1 MKRKTKYR
9 LATGVLASVMFLS
22 GCKGNYLSLFKS
34 SKAEVTN
41 TNSTSSTTP
50 SEIKLTDSELKDLEE
65 TPIDV
70 EIVVDDTSEELEQEE
85 SKQPVEE
92 EIPETTEEVIYNYES
107 CYLAEETELKSGP
120 GEVYPTIKN
129 LEINEQA
136 IKIFT
141 SNNGYDLVRCNDSFG
156 YIKNEN
162 LSYQTEETTVQPE
175 YLLTKHND
183 IAVTTSILNF
193 RVAPNVESEV
203 IQVFNIET
211 ELQVIA
217 TVDNGWLMVQHNG
230 KIGFVHGGY
239 TISMYDTVQSLYPEL
254 ALESLEIKDIVYTTT
269 KLRLR
274 SGNSIEFEELL
285 MLEKYETLRVL
296 GEYDEWYFVMTNER
310 NFGFVSKEYTKSIIE
325 KCIVVDKSCQ
335 QLYYYNEGN
344 LIYTTEVTTGKD
356 STPSDT
362 GLFKIW
368 RKDEDTYLTD
378 NKTYRSHV
386 DFCLYYNAGEAIH
399 DADWRYMFYVQDQP
413 ERKKFGSE
421 LYHTY
426 GSHGCINTPYEIAEK
441 LFYEVEVGDKV
452 LVHK

>member
-1 MKRKTKYR
+1 MKKNTKYK
-9 LATGVLASVMFLS
+9 LATGVLASVIFLT
-22 GCKGNYLSLFKS
+22 GCKNNYLNLFKNA
-34 SKAEVTN
+34 KAEIIN
-41 TNSTSSTTP
+41 TNPTSASSP
-50 SEIKLTDSELKDLEE
+50 DEIQLTDSELKDLEE

-70 EIVVDDTSEELEQEE
+70 ELVVETTPKEVEQTKNQQSVEEKVPET
-85 SKQPVEE
+85 EE
-92 EIPETTEEVIYNYES
+92 EIIYNYES
-107 CYLAEETELKSGP
+107 CYLTEETELKSGP
-120 GEVYPTIKN
+120 STVHPTIKN

-141 SNNGYDLVRCNDSFG
+141 SNNGYDLVKCNDNFG
-156 YIKNEN
+156 YIKSEN
-162 LSYQTEETTVQPE
+162 LSYQLEETQIQPK

-183 IAVTTSILNF
+183 IVVTTSILNF
-193 RVAPNVESEV
+193 RAEPNTESEV

-217 TVDNGWLMVQHNG
+217 AVDNGWLMVQHNG
-230 KIGFVHGGY
+230 KIGFVHSDY
-239 TISMYDTVQSLYPEL
+239 TISMYETVQSLYPEL
-254 ALESLEIKDIVYTTT
+254 SLDSIEIKDIVYATA

-274 SGNSIEFEELL
+274 SGNSTEFEELL

-310 NFGFVSKEYTKSIIE
+310 NFGFVNKEYTESIIE

-335 QLYYYNEGN
+335 QLYYYNEGK

-386 DFCLYYNAGEAIH
+386 DFCLFYNGGEAIH

-421 LYHTY
+421 QYHTY
-426 GSHGCINTPYEIAEK
+426 GSHGCINTPYEIVEK
-441 LFYEVEVGDKV
+441 IYHEVEVGDKV